1 MSKWL
6 TSKKVATSD
15 LEHVY
20 QSANNVRNATRSFIR
35 GNKEIDVQKT
45 ELKNHVFHPWLCKCA
60 MGHAYIVDNS
70 PWSKYIIFYIYILHI
85 SYFAPNIIFLVQ
97 WGRIDILL
105 TAPSWS
111 KWPHLNIE
119 TSVPSQPNANPIIGL
134 SIYFK
139 YDRNASSEINFPQ
152 F

>member
-1 MSKWL
+1 M
-6 TSKKVATSD
+6 
-15 LEHVY
+15 Y
-20 QSANNVRNATRSFIR
+20 FIP
-35 GNKEIDVQKT
+35 G
-45 ELKNHVFHPWLCKCA
+45 CA
-60 MGHAYIVDNS
+60 MGHEYTVDNS
-70 PWSKYIIFYIYILHI
+70 FWSKYIIFYIYILHI

-139 YDRNASSEINFPQ
+139 YPTKKCCKSALYVYFSLQSMQHEQ
-152 F
+152 FTHLNIEMRKLYIAMQSHHLSNSTHITQLA

>member
-1 MSKWL
+1 M
-6 TSKKVATSD
+6 
-15 LEHVY
+15 Y
-20 QSANNVRNATRSFIR
+20 FIP
-35 GNKEIDVQKT
+35 G
-45 ELKNHVFHPWLCKCA
+45 CA
-60 MGHAYIVDNS
+60 MGHEYTVDNS
-70 PWSKYIIFYIYILHI
+70 FWSKYIIFYIYILHI

-139 YDRNASSEINFPQ
+139 YPTKKCFVKVRCVSTFLYNQCNMNNLRISILRCVNCTCTLQ
-152 F
+152 CNHIT

>member
-1 MSKWL
+1 M
-6 TSKKVATSD
+6 
-15 LEHVY
+15 Y
-20 QSANNVRNATRSFIR
+20 FIP
-35 GNKEIDVQKT
+35 G
-45 ELKNHVFHPWLCKCA
+45 CA

-105 TAPSWS
+105 TAPSCS

-139 YDRNASSEINFPQ
+139 YPTKKCWKSVLYVYFSLQSMQHVQFTHLNAITSLEQLNTYHTTRIIQCNVCIINTVHSTH
-152 F
+152 